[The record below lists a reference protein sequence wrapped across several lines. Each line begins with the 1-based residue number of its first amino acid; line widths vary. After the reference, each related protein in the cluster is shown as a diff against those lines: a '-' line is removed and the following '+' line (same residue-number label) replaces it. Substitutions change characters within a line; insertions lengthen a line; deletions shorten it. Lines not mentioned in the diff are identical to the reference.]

1 MKGHVP
7 TPDAVVALMVEKLF
21 AKRLPEPTDV
31 VIDPGCGDGPFIQG
45 ILSFCMERKVK
56 PPHIIGVE
64 SDPKHLHKAQ
74 ERFRNESAVS
84 LIQQDYLTKSIES
97 ADFIIGNP
105 PYVAITGLDNAEKKR
120 YRHRFITAVERF
132 DLYILFFEQSLRNL
146 KPGGRLCFITPEK
159 FTYVNTA
166 TSLRRLF
173 GRVRIEELHYLDE
186 ETFGDLVTYPIVTTL
201 ENRTPGP
208 DEMTRIQFREKGE
221 RMFSLPKDGK
231 SWSGTLNGFPSKE
244 HKGQKL
250 NDICIRVS
258 CGVATGAD
266 NVYIHSEANLS
277 EDLHRYAYPTISGRQ
292 LNDDK
297 SSNVPSTND
306 VMLIP
311 YDKQGRLLREYR
323 LGSLRDFLL
332 QSGRAEILRNRA
344 CVGKRKRTW
353 YRFHDSVPLADI
365 LRPKILCKDVTS
377 KPHFWADRKGRIV
390 PRHSVYYITP
400 KEGVDFN
407 ALLEYLN
414 SAEAK
419 AWMMAHCQ
427 RAANGYY
434 RLQSTVLKRLPIP
447 PNISARVQ
455 DSTGRE
461 QLLSQSNS
469 ILSYATA

>member
-31 VIDPGCGDGPFIQG
+31 VIDPGCGEGAFIQG
-45 ILSFCMERKVK
+45 ILSFCMKRKIK
-56 PPHIIGVE
+56 PPHIIGVD
-64 SDPKHLHKAQ
+64 SDPKHLCKAQ
-74 ERFRNESAVS
+74 ERYRNVTAVS
-84 LIQQDYLTKSIES
+84 LLQQDYLIQSTGPV
-97 ADFIIGNP
+97 DFIIGNP
-105 PYVAITGLDNAEKKR
+105 PYVAITGLNSAEKKR
-120 YRHRFITAVERF
+120 YRHRFKTAVERF

-146 KPGGRLCFITPEK
+146 KSGGRLCFITPEK

-201 ENRTPGP
+201 ENRTPKP
-208 DEMTRIQFREKGE
+208 NDMTRIQFREKGE
-221 RMFSLPKDGK
+221 KMIRLPGDGNP
-231 SWSGTLNGFPSKE
+231 WSGALNGFQSE
-244 HKGQKL
+244 ENDGRKL

-266 NVYIHSEANLS
+266 KVFIHSESKLP
-277 EDLHRYAYPTISGRQ
+277 EELRRFAYPTISGRQ
-292 LNDDK
+292 LN
-297 SSNVPSTND
+297 ND
-306 VMLIP
+306 ITQNIPPTKDIMLIP
-311 YDKQGRLLREYR
+311 YDKHGRLLREYR

-332 QSGRAEILRNRA
+332 RSGRAEKL
-344 CVGKRKRTW
+344 RKRAW
-353 YRFHDSVPLADI
+353 YRFHDSVPLTEI

-377 KPHFWADRKGRIV
+377 KPHFWADRKGSIV

-400 KEGVDFN
+400 KHGVDFD

-447 PNISARVQ
+447 PNISARVK

-461 QLLSQSNS
+461 QLLPQSNS